1 MLLVEELILE
11 DEQVD
16 NSARDIGVGDIEYS
30 AEEVAIMTHKEA
42 EEVGGVLPLEE
53 RQMYHVDNPACEE
66 ACALLLDKEAI
77 EGTVDHIAYG
87 TGEDKHRTDNNTLR
101 HLRALVDKVAYAV
114 DKSAN
119 HHHTEEAQ
127 HNLAAIAAELHAEG
141 EAWILDIAEVE
152 PWKDLYRLAHMKM
165 GVHEDFH
172 HLVEGDKQR
181 GPYSYLMPHGE
192 ARTTQRLKHTIL
204 NIVRW
209 PRAYPRKT
217 NKFATNIQKL
227 KKIYYFCAT
236 IIGPGGEMVDALVSG
251 ASA

>member
-16 NSARDIGVGDIEYS
+16 NSARDIGVSDVEDS

-42 EEVGGVLPLEE
+42 EEVGGILPLEE
-53 RQMYHVDNPACEE
+53 WQMYHVDNPACEE
-66 ACALLLDKEAI
+66 ARALLLDKEAV
-77 EGTVDHIAYG
+77 EGAVDHVTYG
-87 TGEDKHRTDNNTLR
+87 TGEDEHRADDNALG

-114 DKSAN
+114 DKGTY

-127 HNLAAIAAELHAEG
+127 HNLATIATELHAEG

-152 PWKDLYRLAHMKM
+152 PREDLYRLAHMKM
-165 GVHEDFH
+165 GVHENLH

-192 ARTTQRLKHTIL
+192 ARTVQRLKHTIL

-209 PRAYPRKT
+209 PRA
-217 NKFATNIQKL
+217 
-227 KKIYYFCAT
+227 
-236 IIGPGGEMVDALVSG
+236 
-251 ASA
+251 